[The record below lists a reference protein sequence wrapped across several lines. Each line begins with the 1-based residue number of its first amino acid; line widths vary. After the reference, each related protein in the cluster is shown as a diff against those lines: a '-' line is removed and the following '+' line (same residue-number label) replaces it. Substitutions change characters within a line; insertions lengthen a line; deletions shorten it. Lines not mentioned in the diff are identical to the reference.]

1 MTKSAENCGFGHIY
15 QRNPDGKFFCAVQD
29 LHLTYITSSEHVG
42 DMYAQS
48 GSSAQGKKL
57 FSIRYQKRKFI
68 ASLTK
73 FGLAVP
79 IAIKI
84 SSGTSN

>member
-48 GSSAQGKKL
+48 GPSVQGKKII
-57 FSIRYQKRKFI
+57 FN
-68 ASLTK
+68 SLPETQIYSE
-73 FGLAVP
+73 F
-79 IAIKI
+79 
-84 SSGTSN
+84 N